1 MLSIPP
7 YTRIIVRARSP
18 VALAASSIGWLRK
31 EQAKGS
37 VGMRLA
43 IVASHPIQYHAPLF
57 RELAK
62 QVDLTL
68 IFAHRATPADQAK
81 AGFGVDFDWDID
93 LLSGY
98 EHF

>member
-1 MLSIPP
+1 
-7 YTRIIVRARSP
+7 
-18 VALAASSIGWLRK
+18 
-31 EQAKGS
+31 
-37 VGMRLA
+37 MRLA

-62 QVDLTL
+62 RVDLTVF
-68 IFAHRATPADQAK
+68 FAHRATPADQAK

-98 EHF
+98 EHVFLHNVARNPGL